1 VHVVIPQ
8 MPIGESNSPDGD
20 DRLQLKKRKFTF
32 DLGLLA
38 GLPFRRLEGGS
49 ASSPPPAMPCH
60 HFLRQASLCSVARTT
75 LAGQGLPQHR
85 VPTHIA
91 S

>member
-1 VHVVIPQ
+1 MHVVIPQ

-38 GLPFRRLEGGS
+38 GLPFRRLEGGLSVFS
-49 ASSPPPAMPCH
+49 ATGNALSPFSS
-60 HFLRQASLCSVARTT
+60 SGVT
-75 LAGQGLPQHR
+75 
-85 VPTHIA
+85 V
-91 S
+91 